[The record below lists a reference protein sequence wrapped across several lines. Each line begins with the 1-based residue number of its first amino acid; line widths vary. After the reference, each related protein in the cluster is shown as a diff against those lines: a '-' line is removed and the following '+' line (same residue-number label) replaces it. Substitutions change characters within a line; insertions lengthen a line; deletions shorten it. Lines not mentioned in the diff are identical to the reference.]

1 MFTQLLS
8 QFLNSLLI
16 LAGPRP
22 SPPTTGSLF
31 AEAQILA
38 NIQEAAAIVE
48 NENSTL
54 HYDEHQSMEEKLVQ
68 FKSQLVGDLMLWD
81 FLMKIFA
88 QLKDCLIQLKNVWKN
103 C

>member
-8 QFLNSLLI
+8 QFLNSVLI

-22 SPPTTGSLF
+22 SPPTPGSLF

-38 NIQEAAAIVE
+38 NIAEAAAIVE

-54 HYDEHQSMEEKLVQ
+54 HYVEHQSMEEKQFQ

-81 FLMKIFA
+81 FLMKIFV
-88 QLKDCLIQLKNVWKN
+88 QLKDCLIQYLYS
-103 C
+103 